1 MNCNKCGAPI
11 APGNQFCNNCGAP
24 AGAGPAGYA
33 QAYAPVRPIGFGEA
47 IRNFFTQYATFSG
60 RATRS
65 EYWYVFLFNT
75 IVSIAINGVIGMILP
90 TVALVLASLYSL
102 ACLVPGLALCWRR
115 LHDIGK
121 SGACVLFA
129 LIPLV
134 GWIIVLVFLCTA
146 SGPDNQ
152 YGRRKV

>member
-1 MNCNKCGAPI
+1 MN
-11 APGNQFCNNCGAP
+11 CNNCGAP
-24 AGAGPAGYA
+24 LVPGNQFCVTCGAPVQGGCSPT
-33 QAYAPVRPIGFGEA
+33 YAPVRPIGFGEA

-65 EYWYVFLFNT
+65 EYWYIVLFNM
-75 IVSIAINGVIGMILP
+75 IVNVAISGVIGLILP
-90 TVALVLASLYSL
+90 DIAVILAGSYRL
-102 ACLVPGLALCWRR
+102 ATLIPGLALCWRR

-121 SGACVLFA
+121 SGGWYFIG

-134 GWIIVLVFLCTA
+134 GVIILLVFFCKD

>member
-1 MNCNKCGAPI
+1 MNCNKCGAPLV
-11 APGNQFCNNCGAP
+11 PGNQFCVNCGAP
-24 AGAGPAGYA
+24 AQADAA
-33 QAYAPVRPIGFGEA
+33 SAYAPVRPVSFGEA

-65 EYWYVFLFNT
+65 EYWYVFLFNM
-75 IVSIAINGVIGMILP
+75 IVSAVLNGVLGMLLPSVAAILGGI
-90 TVALVLASLYSL
+90 YSL
-102 ACLVPGLALCWRR
+102 AVLIPGLALCWRR

-134 GWIIVLVFLCTA
+134 GWIIVLVFLCKD